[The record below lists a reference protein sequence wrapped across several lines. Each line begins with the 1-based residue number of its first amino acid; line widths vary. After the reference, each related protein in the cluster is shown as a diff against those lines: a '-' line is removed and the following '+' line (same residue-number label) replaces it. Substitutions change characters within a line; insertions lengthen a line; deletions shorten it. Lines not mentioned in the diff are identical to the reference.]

1 MANKLNRSSKIFIL
15 VLLLLGL
22 GIAVAY
28 VVLRYFRSDSYAE
41 QIDRIVR
48 TRDSVVT
55 SVYFIR
61 VADYDSLNVRDITAD
76 FIRKSLDSNELD
88 VSKTRQYMFHM
99 FTTADTM
106 NLTQD
111 MLDELAY
118 TNPAIEEP
126 SKILRC
132 VKNGWIVSYKFAPYR
147 TQPRSFDMVRTYF
160 YMPRNGI
167 KLKDIE
173 L

>member
-1 MANKLNRSSKIFIL
+1 MANKLNRSSKVVIGT
-15 VLLLLGL
+15 LLLIGI

-28 VVLRYFRSDSYAE
+28 VGLRYFRSDTYAE
-41 QIDRIVR
+41 QVDRIIR

-61 VADYDSLNVRDITAD
+61 VADYDSMNVRDVTPDIV
-76 FIRKSLDSNELD
+76 RKSLDSNELD

-106 NLTQD
+106 DLSQD

-126 SKILRC
+126 TKILRC
-132 VKNGWIVSYKFAPYR
+132 VKNGWIISYKFAPYR
-147 TQPRSFDMVRTYF
+147 TQPRGFDMVRTYF